1 MRKLLALG
9 ITILMLLS
17 IGYLTACNPN
27 DEGTSDFMQGTYI
40 TDDGMGQIKLYGDD
54 EYSFNI
60 IFISRSISGRYTVTG
75 SKLSLYDDSYEL
87 VFSIENDKIV
97 FVAAFFDGKEEDWI
111 MQPGKEFSF
120 QELTEVDAEDMVD
133 YSGFHFES
141 ARSSHGAPI
150 VLNYNNSEAIFEC
163 CVNNGLFYLQNVTD
177 VNNIE
182 VAPGGGF
189 WWIPSE
195 DTFNSNNRVFVD
207 VVLKLDNRI
216 IGYAVIEL
224 YSNDTTRLN
233 FLA

>member
-9 ITILMLLS
+9 ITILMLVS

-27 DEGTSDFMQGTYI
+27 DKGTSDFMQGAYI

-97 FVAAFFDGKEEDWI
+97 FVAAFVDGKKEDWI

-120 QELTEVDAEDMVD
+120 QELTEIDTEYMVD
-133 YSGFHFES
+133 HSAFHFES

-150 VLNYNNSEAIFEC
+150 VLNYNNKAIFEC
-163 CVNNGLFYLQNVTD
+163 SFNYL
-177 VNNIE
+177 
-182 VAPGGGF
+182 
-189 WWIPSE
+189 
-195 DTFNSNNRVFVD
+195 VFG
-207 VVLKLDNRI
+207 RC
-216 IGYAVIEL
+216 
-224 YSNDTTRLN
+224 
-233 FLA
+233 F